1 RKRVAMPP
9 RPQWPRPSFAC
20 ALALLALVLSSGV
33 AADCSFQ
40 FSSQA
45 WGGAPAN
52 AGSFVLA
59 TTSSFLVLRQDGAR
73 ILLQQYSKSCKL
85 DTSHDVV
92 VNSSLSFLRHG
103 NGLADAVAF
112 AKGDA
117 IAVAW
122 TVDGSLYLSICE
134 AALNFL
140 GGAADACSVPLLV
153 ASAKQGGV
161 LSPGGVRLAAAEPA
175 SGASG
180 AGRGVLLAFSTWEE
194 DGWGVSTRICD
205 LSGCGQPL
213 DLPRQASQWLPELA
227 WCNDSLWALWLG
239 NATGQGSSSGPFRRF
254 LGTSRAWSAAVPVD
268 LHADNGISAAATCRG
283 EEVVSLWLES
293 GGAEVK
299 WNYSKAPATA
309 AAAFS
314 AAAATA
320 GSFRKLSATGPGG
333 PPGLLAG
340 APGLG
345 LGRVAVVAKSGLMLL
360 LSNSPSG
367 KLQVQA
373 LDYASPRGP
382 LLYPMHDIALAAQ
395 DVQVSMDCAGS
406 DVECDGA
413 LICWYF
419 GGDLHTEPSSH
430 CSYRGL
436 ASLREAEGLGTAGQ
450 FIILVMFALLF
461 LMCVLKQCASQ
472 GGFGRNRALLQAR
485 HEAQEE
491 LQQRRQERAAA
502 QARTQELRTQ
512 LAQIP
517 LVPLGSAAPGQNEI
531 ASHASYTTS
540 SSSSPCPIC
549 QNEVLVRVALQRC
562 GHTACRDCTT
572 RLVDLAQPCHI
583 CRSPIEGV
591 LPVYL

>member
-1 RKRVAMPP
+1 MGAT
-9 RPQWPRPSFAC
+9 ALA
-20 ALALLALVLSSGV
+20 ALALSSTSV
-33 AADCSFQ
+33 AGNDCSFQ
-40 FSSQA
+40 FQA
-45 WGGAPAN
+45 SAAAGADSPPQ
-52 AGSFVLA
+52 SFVLA
-59 TTSSFLVLRQDGAR
+59 TASSFQVLRQDGAT
-73 ILLQQYSKSCKL
+73 IVLQHYSKSCKL
-85 DTSHDVV
+85 DSSHDVV

-134 AALNFL
+134 ASFRLLAA
-140 GGAADACSVPLLV
+140 AADAECSLPLLV

-161 LSPGGVRLAAAEPA
+161 LSPGGVRLAAAEPS

-180 AGRGVLLAFSTWEE
+180 AGRPGVLLAWSTWEE

-205 LSGCGQPL
+205 VSGCGQPL
-213 DLPRQASQWLPELA
+213 DLPRQARQWLPELA

-254 LGTSRAWSAAVPVD
+254 LGTSQAWSASIPVD

-293 GGAEVK
+293 GGAEVR
-299 WNYSKAPATA
+299 WNYSKAPTA
-309 AAAFS
+309 MRES
-314 AAAATA
+314 AK
-320 GSFRKLSATGPGG
+320 SFRKLSAS
-333 PPGLLAG
+333 AG
-340 APGLG
+340 AGAGEVPARGPAGALLGTGFGGLG
-345 LGRVAVVAKSGLMLL
+345 LGRVALVAKSGLMLL

-382 LLYPMHDIALAAQ
+382 VLYPMHDIAVAAQ
-395 DVQVSMDCAGS
+395 DVQVSMDCAGTE
-406 DVECDGA
+406 VECDGA

-419 GGDLHTEPSSH
+419 GGDLHTDPSSH

-472 GGFGRNRALLQAR
+472 GGFGGRNRALLQAR

-517 LVPLGSAAPGQNEI
+517 LVPLAPGGQTGNEI
-531 ASHASYTTS
+531 SNGNTAASHGS
-540 SSSSPCPIC
+540 SSASSPCPIC

>member
-1 RKRVAMPP
+1 MPK
-9 RPQWPRPSFAC
+9 PSFAW
-20 ALALLALVLSSGV
+20 ALSLSSACSLAAV
-33 AADCSFQ
+33 AGDCSFQ
-40 FSSQA
+40 WAAAQSPQ
-45 WGGAPAN
+45 
-52 AGSFVLA
+52 SFVLA
-59 TTSSFLVLRQDGAR
+59 TASSFQVLRQDGAT
-73 ILLQQYSKSCKL
+73 IVLQHYSKSCKL
-85 DTSHDVV
+85 DSSHDVV

-117 IAVAW
+117 VAVAW

-134 AALNFL
+134 APFRLL
-140 GGAADACSVPLLV
+140 GAAADACSVPLLV

-161 LSPGGVRLAAAEPA
+161 LSPGGVRLAAAEPS

-180 AGRGVLLAFSTWEE
+180 AGRAGVLLAWSTWEE

-205 LSGCGQPL
+205 VSGCGQPL
-213 DLPRQASQWLPELA
+213 DLPRQARQWLPELA

-254 LGTSRAWSAAVPVD
+254 LGTSQAWSASLPVD

-293 GGAEVK
+293 GGAEVRC
-299 WNYSKAPATA
+299 NYSKAPTATWEGA
-309 AAAFS
+309 K
-314 AAAATA
+314 
-320 GSFRKLSATGPGG
+320 SFRKLSVVDAGEAPARGPGALLG
-333 PPGLLAG
+333 TGLG
-340 APGLG
+340 GFGLG
-345 LGRVAVVAKSGLMLL
+345 LGRVALVAKSGLMLL

-382 LLYPMHDIALAAQ
+382 VLYPMHDIAVAAQ

-406 DVECDGA
+406 EVECDGA

-450 FIILVMFALLF
+450 FIILVLFALLF

-472 GGFGRNRALLQAR
+472 GGFGGRNRALLQAR

-517 LVPLGSAAPGQNEI
+517 LVPLAHGGPGGPGGPGEISNGNTTASHGSASA
-531 ASHASYTTS
+531 
-540 SSSSPCPIC
+540 SSPCPIC

>member
-1 RKRVAMPP
+1 MHDP
-9 RPQWPRPSFAC
+9 RPPVKPGKQ
-20 ALALLALVLSSGV
+20 ALLASRI
-33 AADCSFQ
+33 
-40 FSSQA
+40 
-45 WGGAPAN
+45 
-52 AGSFVLA
+52 GSPI
-59 TTSSFLVLRQDGAR
+59 RDGAR
-73 ILLQQYSKSCKL
+73 ILLQHYSKSCKL
-85 DTSHDVV
+85 DTSKDVV
-92 VNSSLSFLRHG
+92 VNTSLSFLRHG

-122 TVDGSLYLSICE
+122 TVDGSLYLTICE
-134 AALNFL
+134 ASAFHFL
-140 GGAADACSVPLLV
+140 GGAADACSAPLLV
-153 ASAKQGGV
+153 ASATQGGV
-161 LSPGGVRLAAAEPA
+161 LSPGGVRLTAAEPA

-293 GGAEVK
+293 GGAEVR

-309 AAAFS
+309 A
-314 AAAATA
+314 TA
-320 GSFRKLSATGPGG
+320 SFRKLSATTNRGR
-333 PPGLLAG
+333 LLVSG

-450 FIILVMFALLF
+450 FIILVLFALLS

-472 GGFGRNRALLQAR
+472 GAFGRNRALLQAR

-517 LVPLGSAAPGQNEI
+517 LVPLAGAAPGSNELSCHGNTGNT
-531 ASHASYTTS
+531 AHGSSTSAS
-540 SSSSPCPIC
+540 SSSVCPIC